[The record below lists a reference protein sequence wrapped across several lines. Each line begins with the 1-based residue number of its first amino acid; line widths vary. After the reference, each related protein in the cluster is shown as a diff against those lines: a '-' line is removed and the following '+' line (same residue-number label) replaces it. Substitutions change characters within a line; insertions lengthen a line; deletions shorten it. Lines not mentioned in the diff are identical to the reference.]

1 MAMEP
6 LTPTI
11 LKAGDSVGLVAPARK
26 VSEEEIAPAIKMF
39 EEWGLKVVLGDHL
52 YGSNN
57 QFSGT
62 DTERAT
68 DFMKMVEN
76 PEVRAIICARGGYG
90 AVRLL
95 DHLNLRALQRDP
107 KWVVGYSDITVF
119 HGILNS
125 WYLMET
131 IHGIM
136 PINFPADAAPNPS
149 TESLRRVLFGENPE
163 YIAPSH
169 PFNRIGVGDGSLC
182 GGNLS
187 ILYSLTGTD
196 ADIFTNDKVLFI
208 EDLDEYLY
216 HVDRMMLNLK
226 RSGKLR
232 GLAGLIVGGMTDM
245 QDNTIGFGQN
255 AIEIIRDAVAEYDY
269 PVCFNFPAGHQGDNL
284 ALIMGRLVTLRVEE
298 GGSTLTF
305 SKPNKTI

>member
-119 HGILNS
+119 HGKIGRAS
-125 WYLMET
+125 WR
-131 IHGIM
+131 G
-136 PINFPADAAPNPS
+136 
-149 TESLRRVLFGENPE
+149 RV
-163 YIAPSH
+163 
-169 PFNRIGVGDGSLC
+169 
-182 GGNLS
+182 
-187 ILYSLTGTD
+187 
-196 ADIFTNDKVLFI
+196 
-208 EDLDEYLY
+208 
-216 HVDRMMLNLK
+216 
-226 RSGKLR
+226 
-232 GLAGLIVGGMTDM
+232 
-245 QDNTIGFGQN
+245 
-255 AIEIIRDAVAEYDY
+255 
-269 PVCFNFPAGHQGDNL
+269 
-284 ALIMGRLVTLRVEE
+284 
-298 GGSTLTF
+298 
-305 SKPNKTI
+305 